1 MKKVTDR
8 ADDLTYTGAMDFK
21 DGADK
26 AVEYAYDANGNMTS
40 DLNRGIVSITYN
52 QLNLPQSVL
61 FKDGHESRYTYAAD
75 GRKLRAE
82 YRLNNFQVIDKS
94 DASGIDWAEQST
106 IGDGMVVKPGITDSV
121 KADNPYYTTLT
132 VRDYCGSYIYK
143 NGKLERV
150 LTDNGYWQDGELY
163 FYIKDY
169 QGNVRVVLDQRN
181 QPVELNAYY
190 PYGMLMAAT
199 PSDSKQPH
207 KYGAKELD
215 RENGLDLY
223 DSQARWY
230 APQIGR
236 TSTLDPM
243 AEKYPHLS
251 PYLWCAANPIT
262 LTDPTGKELKPKGEE
277 ELQVIKNT
285 IPAEARRF
293 VVINDEG
300 FIDKNKLEEYSGDSY
315 NFQILKYIVNS
326 PITMFVELNDN
337 YNYIDENGELKNST
351 MTYYDFNPLYDNE
364 DDKDKTGST
373 ISGLSTGETGKMGIT
388 LFPDRAGFSG
398 STNNTIHV
406 IINKNLSEKG
416 AAETYSHE
424 ANGHGA
430 LYILNGY
437 NHRGASHHFRGTKD
451 TNIKL
456 IDMIIKSKTETV
468 KNMK

>member
-1 MKKVTDR
+1 MVMNNAITLPSDNLLSVTYYDDYSFLDGKAFGKELAYRDAAGYDR
-8 ADDLTYTGAMDFK
+8 RYECADYPALSAKGLLTGTATRILGDSAMLYKSVYYDYHGNVIQSHEQNALGGFDHCYYRLSFTGK
-21 DGADK
+21 PLEIKRVHGAAGTINED
-26 AVEYAYDANGNMTS
+26 
-40 DLNRGIVSITYN
+40 IV
-52 QLNLPQSVL
+52 
-61 FKDGHESRYTYAAD
+61 RYTYDSMERLLTISHSHD
-75 GRKLRAE
+75 GASPVTLASNT
-82 YRLNNFQVIDKS
+82 YDAIGRLTACAVN
-94 DASGIDWAEQST
+94 G
-106 IGDGMVVKPGITDSV
+106 GGSV
-121 KADNPYYTTLT
+121 TRYAY
-132 VRDYCGSYIYK
+132 
-143 NGKLERV
+143 
-150 LTDNGYWQDGELY
+150 
-163 FYIKDY
+163 
-169 QGNVRVVLDQRN
+169 NVRGWTRGVTNLHFSQ
-181 QPVELNAYY
+181 
-190 PYGMLMAAT
+190 
-199 PSDSKQPH
+199 QPH